1 MSKTKVIYKDV
12 APGAESAAAPA
23 SVDATDFSTPSLLAI
38 GGPSEKILTLE
49 PGLWILGENFSPLTD
64 QTIAFW
70 SEELS
75 DTECVFENPPVITID
90 FSQQFSS
97 VGLTIAFDEATGNY
111 CRKINIKWYQQATLK
126 ADADF
131 YPDTTQYFCQQSV
144 ESYDRIVI
152 TLLETSLPRRRAR
165 VTRLM
170 FGVIRTFGMTDLR
183 SGSARIT
190 NQSKMLVTELPI
202 STATWTLDI
211 REDVDFMFQLKQPV
225 EFRNNDNIIGVYY
238 INKHRRTAEGLY
250 NITCQDAVGVLADNH
265 FPGGV
270 YTDYSAQQLV
280 LDVVSSDFDVV
291 FDDVTDTAL
300 TGAILPG
307 TKREALQ
314 QILFA
319 WGVSAATDGGDVI
332 RIFNPGTEAA
342 EIGTDRTYT
351 GNSTEVY
358 SIVTAVQM
366 TAHTYTQDDSGSVEI
381 GGVKYK
387 DTTEVYTV
395 VNPNVTAN
403 DKQNV
408 VTIDNATLI
417 SPAIAQAAAQR
428 VYDYYALRANNKAKI
443 VWKGERLGDLLTT
456 PNAWGG
462 TATGH
467 VEKMEIILSNTI
479 AANCE
484 TVGN

>member
-1 MSKTKVIYKDV
+1 MSKTQVIYKDI
-12 APGAESAAAPA
+12 APGAAGAA
-23 SVDATDFSTPSLLAI
+23 TPSATGYMNISQLPDLI
-38 GGPSEKILTLE
+38 TGGISHKTLTLE
-49 PGLWILGENFSPLTD
+49 PGRWVLGAGYELMNKNLP
-64 QTIAFW
+64 AFW
-70 SEELS
+70 SSGLS
-75 DTECVFENPPVITID
+75 GEDCVFSDAPVITVD

-97 VGLTIAFDEATGNY
+97 VGLTITFDQATGEY
-111 CRKINIKWYQQATLK
+111 CRKINVKWYQQGTLK
-126 ADADF
+126 ADVDF
-131 YPDTTQYFCQQSV
+131 YPTGTHYFCEQIV
-144 ESYDRIVI
+144 ESYDRIEL

-165 VTRLM
+165 VQQLI
-170 FGVIRTFGMTDLR
+170 FGIIRTFGMTELR
-183 SGSARIT
+183 SARIV
-190 NQSKMLVTELPI
+190 NQAKTLTTELPI
-202 STATWTLDI
+202 STATWNLDV
-211 REDVDFMFQLKQPV
+211 RDNVDFMFQLKQPV
-225 EFRNNDNIIGVYY
+225 EFHNGDNLIGVYY
-238 INKHRRTAEGLY
+238 INKHSRSAKGLY
-250 NITCQDAVGVLADNH
+250 SITCQDAIGVLADNQ
-265 FPGGV
+265 FSGGV

-280 LDVVSSDFDVV
+280 LDVVGGDFDVV
-291 FDDVTDTAL
+291 FDGVVDTAL

-314 QILFA
+314 QVLFA
-319 WGVSAATDGGDVI
+319 WGVCASTDGGDVI
-332 RIFNPGTEAA
+332 RVFNPGTKAV

-358 SIVTAVQM
+358 SIVTAVQV
-366 TAHTYTQDDSGSVEI
+366 TAHTYTQDANGSVEI

-387 DTTEVYTV
+387 DTTAVYTV

-428 VYDYYALRANNKAKI
+428 VYDYYTLRANNKAKI

-462 TATGH
+462 TATGN
-467 VEKMEIILSNTI
+467 VEKMEITLSNTI

>member
-1 MSKTKVIYKDV
+1 MSKTQVIYKDV
-12 APGAESAAAPA
+12 APGAAGAA
-23 SVDATDFSTPSLLAI
+23 TPSATGYMNLSQLPDLI
-38 GGPSEKILTLE
+38 TGGKSHKTLTLE
-49 PGLWILGENFSPLTD
+49 PGRWVLGDGYELMRTNLP
-64 QTIAFW
+64 AFW
-70 SEELS
+70 SDSLS
-75 DTECVFENPPVITID
+75 GDDCVFTTAPVITID
-90 FSQQFSS
+90 FAQQFSS
-97 VGLTIAFDEATGNY
+97 VGLTITFDEATGEY
-111 CRKINIKWYQQATLK
+111 CRKINVKWYQQDAVK
-126 ADADF
+126 ADVDF
-131 YPDTTQYFCQQSV
+131 YPTGARYFCEQIV
-144 ESYDRIVI
+144 ESYDRIVV

-165 VTRLM
+165 VQQLM
-170 FGVIRTFGMTDLR
+170 FGIIRTYGMTELR
-183 SGSARIT
+183 SARIV
-190 NQSKMLVTELPI
+190 NQAKMLVTELPI
-202 STATWTLDI
+202 STATWNLDV
-211 REDVDFMFQLKQPV
+211 RDDVDFMFQLKQPV
-225 EFRNNDNIIGVYY
+225 EFHNGDNLIGVYY
-238 INKHRRTAEGLY
+238 INKHSRSAKGLY
-250 NITCQDAVGVLADNH
+250 SITCQDAIGVLRDIQ
-265 FPGGV
+265 FSGGV

-280 LDVVSSDFDVV
+280 LDVVGSDFEVV
-291 FDDVTDTAL
+291 FDGVTDVNL
-300 TGAILPG
+300 SGAIFPVA
-307 TKREALQ
+307 KDEALQ

-332 RIFNPGTEAA
+332 RIFNPGAEAA